1 MIHNLMFLSCY
12 IWSIALPQS
21 EDSIFLC
28 LAINILSIFLD
39 IIILAIHYPAW
50 NSSHTAEFSA
60 VMAIFNLLL
69 RLVSTYT
76 MYQEWGERKGVVGV
90 QVVKGKQI
98 EGGSVRSGS
107 VLTHYPGGYF
117 LHKCVNYILFACF
130 DLFMKHFLCC
140 RTHGWESSGEFI
152 TV

>member
-1 MIHNLMFLSCY
+1 MFLSCY

-90 QVVKGKQI
+90 QVLKGTQI

-107 VLTHYPGGYF
+107 ALTRYPGWYF
-117 LHKCVNYILFACF
+117 LHKFVNYCQTPVQS
-130 DLFMKHFLCC
+130 DSPVQVS
-140 RTHGWESSGEFI
+140 RTRS
-152 TV
+152 

>member
-1 MIHNLMFLSCY
+1 
-12 IWSIALPQS
+12 
-21 EDSIFLC
+21 
-28 LAINILSIFLD
+28 
-39 IIILAIHYPAW
+39 
-50 NSSHTAEFSA
+50 
-60 VMAIFNLLL
+60 
-69 RLVSTYT
+69 

-130 DLFMKHFLCC
+130 DLFMKHFLFC
-140 RTHGWESSGEFI
+140 RTHGWESSGESI